1 MLQTMDIINKALLWT
16 TFAGLAFL
24 AWMHMRAHL
33 QKRDLLSL
41 FLGEHLITSQVV
53 SALLITC
60 LLVVSFE
67 FFFLP
72 TMLIAH
78 AAPVQA
84 DPVAISSYS
93 LPDANISV
101 VQIQGQVTQRPTGK
115 QGEWQIGSYTF
126 STDAQSTIQVTPNQP
141 VIACL
146 VRHDGG
152 TWKATVITTAPKAPA
167 C

>member
-1 MLQTMDIINKALLWT
+1 MLQTMDTVNKALLWT

-24 AWMHMRAHL
+24 AWMHLRARL
-33 QKRDLLSL
+33 QKRDMLSL

-53 SALLITC
+53 SALLVTC
-60 LLVVSFE
+60 LVVVSFE

-72 TMLIAH
+72 TMLVAH

-84 DPVAISSYS
+84 DPATVTGYS

-101 VQIQGQVTQRPTGK
+101 VQIQGEVTQRPTSGR
-115 QGEWQIGSYTF
+115 GEWRIGNYTF
-126 STDAQSTIQVTPNQP
+126 STDAQTTIQVIPNQP
-141 VIACL
+141 AIACL
-146 VRHDGG
+146 VQHDGG
-152 TWKATVITTAPKAPA
+152 TWKATVITSAPEAPA